1 MKCPFCGSD
10 EDKVIDSRAIKDFV
24 EIRRRR
30 ECLTCSRRFTTY
42 ERIEEMMPQVVKK
55 NEVREPFDRT
65 KVTRSLEIACRKRSV
80 SQEQIENVVKEIERT
95 VQDLDRREVSSQV
108 IGELVMKHLQKLDKV
123 AYVCFASVYR
133 EFKDVDDFID
143 QVQKLGKESAKGPGK

>member
-10 EDKVIDSRAIKDFV
+10 EDKVIDSRAIKDFG

-42 ERIEEMMPQVVKK
+42 ERIEEVMPQVVKK
-55 NEVREPFDRT
+55 NDVREPFDRM
-65 KVTRSLEIACRKRSV
+65 KITRSLQIACRKRSV
-80 SQEQIENVVKEIERT
+80 SQEQIDQVVKEIERT
-95 VQDLDRREVSSQV
+95 VQELERREISSQI
-108 IGELVMKHLQKLDKV
+108 IGEMVMKHLRRMDKV
-123 AYVCFASVYR
+123 AYVRFASVYR

-143 QVQKLGKESAKGPGK
+143 QVQKLGKEGVESDT

>member
-10 EDKVIDSRAIKDFV
+10 EDKVIDSRAIKELT

-30 ECLTCSRRFTTY
+30 ECVICGRRFTTY

-55 NEVREPFDRT
+55 NEVREPFDRG
-65 KVTRSLEIACRKRSV
+65 KVTRSLEIACRKRPI
-80 SQEQIENVVKEIERT
+80 SQDQLENIVKEIERS
-95 VQDLDRREVSSQV
+95 VQELDRREVSSQV
-108 IGELVMKHLQKLDKV
+108 IGEFVMRHLQKLDKV
-123 AYVCFASVYR
+123 AYIRFASVYR

-143 QVQKLGKESAKGPGK
+143 QVQKLGKEDEKKGR

>member
-10 EDKVIDSRAIKDFV
+10 EDKVIDSRAIKDFG

-30 ECLTCSRRFTTY
+30 ECLTCSHRFTTY
-42 ERIEEMMPQVVKK
+42 ERIEEVMPQVIKK
-55 NEVREPFDRT
+55 NDVREPFDRT

-95 VQDLDRREVSSQV
+95 VQELERREISSQV

-123 AYVCFASVYR
+123 AYVRFASVYR

-143 QVQKLGKESAKGPGK
+143 QVKELGKETRKKTE

>member
-10 EDKVIDSRAIKDFV
+10 EDKVIDSRAIKDFG

-42 ERIEEMMPQVVKK
+42 ERIEEVMPQVIKK
-55 NEVREPFDRT
+55 NEVREPFDRM
-65 KVTRSLEIACRKRSV
+65 KIVRSLEIACRKRSV

-95 VQDLDRREVSSQV
+95 VQDLDRREVSSQT

-123 AYVCFASVYR
+123 AYVRFASVYR

-143 QVQKLGKESAKGPGK
+143 QVKELGKQTGKKAD

>member
-55 NEVREPFDRT
+55 NDVREPFDRT

-95 VQDLDRREVSSQV
+95 VQELDRREVSSQV

-123 AYVCFASVYR
+123 AYVRFASVYR

-143 QVQKLGKESAKGPGK
+143 QVKELGKQTDKKAD

>member
-55 NEVREPFDRT
+55 NDVREPFDRT

-95 VQDLDRREVSSQV
+95 VQELDRREVSSQV

-123 AYVCFASVYR
+123 AYVRFASVYR

-143 QVQKLGKESAKGPGK
+143 QVQKLGKESPK

>member
-30 ECLTCSRRFTTY
+30 ECLTCLRRFTTY
-42 ERIEEMMPQVVKK
+42 ERIEEMMPQVIKK
-55 NEVREPFDRT
+55 NDVREPFDRT
-65 KVTRSLEIACRKRSV
+65 KVTRSLDIACRKRSV

-123 AYVCFASVYR
+123 AYVRFASVYR

-143 QVQKLGKESAKGPGK
+143 QVQKLGKENGKKPD

>member
-55 NEVREPFDRT
+55 NDVREPFDRT
-65 KVTRSLEIACRKRSV
+65 KVTRSLDIACRKRSV

-123 AYVCFASVYR
+123 AYVRFASVYR

-143 QVQKLGKESAKGPGK
+143 QVQKLGKENGKKPE